1 MSFAELNDR
10 DAAGSNSLG
19 RLGGRSSPC
28 AVVEE
33 ASVMRVLVSA
43 ALVVQRRVQPDFG
56 VDGNIL

>member
-1 MSFAELNDR
+1 M
-10 DAAGSNSLG
+10 
-19 RLGGRSSPC
+19 
-28 AVVEE
+28 VEE